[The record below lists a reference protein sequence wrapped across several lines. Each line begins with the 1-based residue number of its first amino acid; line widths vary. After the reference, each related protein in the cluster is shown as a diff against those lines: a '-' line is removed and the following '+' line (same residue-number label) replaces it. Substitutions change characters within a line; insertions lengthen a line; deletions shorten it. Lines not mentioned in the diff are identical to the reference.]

1 MSVRHHLAWSAVLQR
16 VHACPLWRDSRSS
29 PRANITLSGKK
40 RWKLLKQLQHMQ
52 KEVMEGRTFKD
63 QLSFLKEAYTRCA
76 RSLVELSSVS
86 RSVEVAAPPKKKQE
100 VPSTSSKKK
109 RKAAVMA
116 AQDDVEMADME

>member
-1 MSVRHHLAWSAVLQR
+1 MSSAWSAALR
-16 VHACPLWRDSRSS
+16 HVHPHPLWRDSRSS

-40 RWKLLKQLQHMQ
+40 RRKLLKQLQHMQ

-63 QLSFLKEAYTRCA
+63 QLSCLKEDYTRCA
-76 RSLVELSSVS
+76 RSLVQLLSVS

-100 VPSTSSKKK
+100 APSASRKKR
-109 RKAAVMA
+109 RKAATA